1 MIWVKRGYADVMIRV
16 SQGVGLQC
24 HIYIL
29 PIMTQ
34 NLLIIDG
41 LAILNIRGLSQTT
54 MLSSRARS
62 ITAEEETGQAEV

>member
-34 NLLIIDG
+34 NLIIDG
-41 LAILNIRGLSQTT
+41 LAILNTRGLSQTT
-54 MLSSRARS
+54 MLSSRTRS